1 MPELHWESWRTV
13 DDERSRRI
21 EADRRDP
28 NVISASLSLLMPELA
43 PNPDRQPQRPKTFA
57 TECLKSLLQLAP
69 HVDPATVVPPEA
81 SAVEQ
86 TSRRDAENSGEHLIE
101 CALGNNPVRATPGN

>member
-1 MPELHWESWRTV
+1 
-13 DDERSRRI
+13 
-21 EADRRDP
+21 
-28 NVISASLSLLMPELA
+28 MPELA

-101 CALGNNPVRATPGN
+101 CALVTIRFAPPLETRMLNRLRVKSYGTSSSFW